1 LPPCADWVQPISVA
15 RVPNPLTMNLLDM
28 YIANAADRGS
38 DPAVTFALPP
48 HGGLTLSWNDLVDRA
63 GALADELDGA
73 GVGAGTRVATVL
85 VDDPNALPA
94 LLAMWRLDAIPVLID
109 PEWGESIRNGVLS
122 HSRADSI
129 LTIGDRLSVEPV
141 GERAFGDRPPLP
153 PNTAMV
159 AYTSGSTAAPK
170 GIPLR
175 HDRLVAAF
183 HSSAGK
189 VSGFRGSP
197 PARVGSSMRLSG
209 FGVLALHYLW
219 SAAFGAEVVVL
230 PRLEL
235 TTARSYWTEL
245 DRYRIDQTVLVPP
258 LFELLLRASKPAE
271 HECRPLFVNAS
282 GPISATTHSR
292 FMERFGAPVLNCYG
306 LTETTFACM
315 VGDTDERGT
324 TTQAVGRPDLVKLRL
339 RREDGSEVVGTGEG
353 EIEVRGPT
361 VSDGY
366 YDNDEANAA
375 LFDGPWLKTGD
386 LGRRDETG
394 KYWIVGRLKDA
405 VMKGGS
411 TVYLTEVEEAC
422 VALEGVLE
430 AVAVRA
436 DLPGGIE
443 DLGVIVRPVDGVA
456 ADGSELK
463 TALDKA
469 LGASRSPRRVVVT
482 DRALPRIGQNKI
494 DRRSAQALWSELTTR
509 S

>member
-1 LPPCADWVQPISVA
+1 
-15 RVPNPLTMNLLDM
+15 M
-28 YIANAADRGS
+28 YSATAADRGS
-38 DPAVTFALPP
+38 DPAITFAVSPSE
-48 HGGLTLSWNDLVDRA
+48 GLTLSWRDLMDRA
-63 GALADELDGA
+63 DALAQDLSRA
-73 GVGAGTRVATVL
+73 GVRSGSRVGTILA
-85 VDDPNALPA
+85 DHPNTLPA
-94 LLAMWRLDAIPVLID
+94 LLAMWQLDAIPILMD
-109 PEWGESIRNGVLS
+109 PEWGETIRTGVLS
-122 HSRADSI
+122 HSRADVI
-129 LTIGDRLSVEPV
+129 VSVNERIAIEPA
-141 GERAFGDRPPLP
+141 GAGTSDDRPELP
-153 PNTAMV
+153 PRTAMV

-175 HDRLVAAF
+175 HERLVAAF

-189 VSGFRGSP
+189 LTGFRGDP

-235 TTARSYWTEL
+235 ATAREYWADL
-245 DRYRIDQTVLVPP
+245 DRHEIDQVVLVPP
-258 LFELLLRASKPAE
+258 LFELLLRASRPGE
-271 HECRPLFVNAS
+271 HKRRPLFVNAS
-282 GPISATTHSR
+282 GPISATTHGR
-292 FMERFGAPVLNCYG
+292 FMERFDALVLNCYG

-324 TTQAVGRPDLVKLRL
+324 STQAVGRPDLVQVRL
-339 RREDGSEVVGTGEG
+339 SGEDGTAVVGSGEG

-366 YDNDEANAA
+366 YDNPEDNAA
-375 LFDGPWLKTGD
+375 LFCGPWLKTGD
-386 LGRRDETG
+386 LARRDDTG

-405 VMKGGS
+405 VMKGGT

-422 VALEGVLE
+422 VALDGVLE

-443 DLGVIVRPVDGVA
+443 DLGAIVRPIDGVT
-456 ADGSELK
+456 ADGNELK
-463 TALDKA
+463 SALDRA
-469 LGASRSPRRVVVT
+469 LGAGRSPRRVVVT

-494 DRRSAQALWSELTTR
+494 DRKSAQRLWSELTSRGTR
-509 S
+509 TTAE

>member
-1 LPPCADWVQPISVA
+1 
-15 RVPNPLTMNLLDM
+15 MNLLNM
-28 YIANAADRGS
+28 YSANAADRGS
-38 DPAVTFALPP
+38 DPAITFALPP
-48 HGGLTLSWNDLVDRA
+48 FEGLTLTWSDLMDRTE
-63 GALADELDGA
+63 ALAEDLSST
-73 GVGAGTRVATVL
+73 GVRSGSRVATFL
-85 VDDPNALPA
+85 LDHPNSLPA

-109 PEWGESIRNGVLS
+109 PQWGESIRSGVLA
-122 HSRADSI
+122 HSRADAVV
-129 LTIGDRLSVEPV
+129 TIDDRLGVEPIEGPV
-141 GERAFGDRPPLP
+141 AADRPQLP
-153 PNTAMV
+153 PGTAML

-170 GIPLR
+170 GIPLC

-183 HSSAGK
+183 HASAGK
-189 VSGFRGSP
+189 VAGYRGDA
-197 PARVGSSMRLSG
+197 PARFGSSMRLSG

-235 TTARSYWTEL
+235 ATARSYWADLE
-245 DRYRIDQTVLVPP
+245 RHEIDQVVLVPP
-258 LFELLLRASKPAE
+258 LYELLLRASHPGE
-271 HECRPLFVNAS
+271 HERRPLFVNGS
-282 GPISATTHSR
+282 GHISVTTHGR

-324 TTQAVGRPDLVKLRL
+324 TTQAVGRPDLVLVRL
-339 RREDGSEVVGTGEG
+339 RGEDGAVVTGTGEG
-353 EIEVRGPT
+353 EIEARGPT

-366 YDNDEANAA
+366 YDNPEANAE
-375 LFDGPWLKTGD
+375 LFSGPWLKTGD
-386 LGRRDETG
+386 LGRRDDTG

-422 VALEGVLE
+422 VALDGVLE

-443 DLGVIVRPVDGVA
+443 DLGVIVRPVEGVVVDGT
-456 ADGSELK
+456 ELK
-463 TALDKA
+463 TALERA
-469 LGASRSPRRVVVT
+469 LGPARSPRRVVVT

-494 DRRSAQALWSELTTR
+494 DRRSSQLLWTELTSR
-509 S
+509 

>member
-1 LPPCADWVQPISVA
+1 
-15 RVPNPLTMNLLDM
+15 MNLLDM
-28 YIANAADRGS
+28 YIATAADRGS
-38 DPAVTFALPP
+38 APAVTFALPP
-48 HGGLTLSWNDLVDRA
+48 FEDLTLSWSDLVDRA
-63 GALADELDGA
+63 EALADDLSEA
-73 GVGAGTRVATVL
+73 GVRSGTRVATML
-85 VDDPNALPA
+85 VDHPDTLPT
-94 LLAMWRLDAIPVLID
+94 LLAMWRLDAIPILID
-109 PEWGESIRNGVLS
+109 PEWGEAIRAGVLS
-122 HSRADSI
+122 HSRADAIVS
-129 LTIGDRLSVEPV
+129 IGDRLAVEST
-141 GERAFGDRPPLP
+141 GDRTPADRPELP
-153 PNTAMV
+153 PGTAMV

-189 VSGFRGSP
+189 VSGFRGGAP
-197 PARVGSSMRLSG
+197 RRVGSSMRLSG

-235 TTARSYWTEL
+235 ATARRYWADVE
-245 DRYRIDQTVLVPP
+245 RHEIDQAVLVPP
-258 LFELLLRASKPAE
+258 LFELLLRASRPAE
-271 HECRPLFVNAS
+271 HERRPLFVNAS
-282 GPISATTHSR
+282 GPISATTHGR
-292 FMERFGAPVLNCYG
+292 FMERFDALVLNCYG

-315 VGDTDERGT
+315 VGDTDERGAT
-324 TTQAVGRPDLVKLRL
+324 TPAVGRPDLVQIRL
-339 RREDGSEVVGTGEG
+339 RGDDGTEVVGPGEG

-366 YDNDEANAA
+366 YDNSEANAA
-375 LFDGPWLKTGD
+375 LFSGPWLKTGD
-386 LGRRDETG
+386 LARRDDTG
-394 KYWIVGRLKDA
+394 KLWIVGRLKDA

-422 VALEGVLE
+422 IALDGVLE

-456 ADGSELK
+456 ADGGELK
-463 TALDKA
+463 AALDTAL
-469 LGASRSPRRVVVT
+469 GPSRSPRRVLVT

-494 DRRSAQALWSELTTR
+494 DRRSAQSLWSELT
-509 S
+509 SQS